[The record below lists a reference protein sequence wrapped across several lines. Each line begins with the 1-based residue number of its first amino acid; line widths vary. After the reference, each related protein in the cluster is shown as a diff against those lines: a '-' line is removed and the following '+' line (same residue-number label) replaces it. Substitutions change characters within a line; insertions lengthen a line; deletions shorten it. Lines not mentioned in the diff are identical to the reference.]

1 MLNATAR
8 FRGEPVTYDEAR
20 IHENSR
26 VIQLAIDARAQRFPQ
41 EPRYVYQPLVGKED
55 DNRWSAETRETVLK
69 NYNVRNLL
77 L

>member
-1 MLNATAR
+1 M
-8 FRGEPVTYDEAR
+8 VTYDAAR

-26 VIQLAIDARAQRFPQ
+26 VIQLAIDARARRWPQ
-41 EPRYVYQPLVGKED
+41 EPRYVYQPLVGEED
-55 DNRWSAETRETVLK
+55 DNRWNAETREKVLK